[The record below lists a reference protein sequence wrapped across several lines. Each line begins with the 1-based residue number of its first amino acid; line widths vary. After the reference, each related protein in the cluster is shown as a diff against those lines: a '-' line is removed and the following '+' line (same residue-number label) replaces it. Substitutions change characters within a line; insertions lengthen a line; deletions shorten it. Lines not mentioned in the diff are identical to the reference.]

1 VPYYLHSSGR
11 ANTAAGDGELST
23 EAPAQTA
30 ADTFLYDPQRPVPSL
45 GGRVMAPSTA
55 NAAGP
60 VDQRPAETRDDV
72 LCFTSPVLTEPLE
85 VTGHV
90 SLTLYASSSAPDTD
104 FTGKLVDVFPDGRA
118 IFLTDGIIRA
128 RYRNSLAEPEPL
140 TPGEPVELGLD
151 LSVTSNV
158 FRPGHRIRL
167 EVSSSNFPRF
177 DRNTNTGG
185 VIADESAGEA
195 IVAVNRV
202 LHGPG
207 YPSRLILP
215 VISRQP

>member
-1 VPYYLHSSGR
+1 M
-11 ANTAAGDGELST
+11 
-23 EAPAQTA
+23 
-30 ADTFLYDPQRPVPSL
+30 SL
-45 GGRVMAPSTA
+45 PTTA
-55 NAAGP
+55 NGAGA
-60 VDQRPAETRDDV
+60 VDQRPAEARDDV
-72 LCFTSPVLTEPLE
+72 LCFTSEVLAEPLE

-90 SLTLYASSSAPDTD
+90 SLTLFASSSATDTD

-118 IFLTDGIIRA
+118 MFLTDGILRA

-140 TPGEPVELGLD
+140 TPGQPYELHLD

-158 FRPGHRIRL
+158 FLPGHRMRL

-177 DRNTNTGG
+177 DRNSNTGG
-185 VIADESAGEA
+185 LIADESASDVT
-195 IVAVNRV
+195 VAVNRV

-215 VISRQP
+215 VIRR